1 MKAMSLRLII
11 GPTLAKLRHFVFL
24 LLEENPEKASE

>member
-1 MKAMSLRLII
+1 MKALSLCIII

-24 LLEENPEKASE
+24 LLEENLEKTIE